1 MLVLASQDSGYH
13 PPSIAEFFPPALLFE
28 GTPFQID
35 RIMLIRVLMTV
46 LLVGFFLIA
55 LRRPKIVPRGVQNLA
70 EMGLD
75 FVRVSIAEE
84 ILGKVN
90 GKRFLPLLTTI
101 FFMVWALNLSGVIP
115 FLNMPSTAKIGVPLV
130 LALLTYVVFNYA
142 GIKAQGFG
150 PYMKSNLFPPGIPK
164 PLYLLVTPIEFVS
177 TFLVRPFTL
186 TVRLLANMIAGH
198 MTLVLFFGA
207 AWFLLFQAGSLLLA
221 PVGVLSFGAGF
232 IFTLFEL
239 LVQVLQAY
247 VFTMLTAVYIDGAL
261 HAEH

>member
-1 MLVLASQDSGYH
+1 MMVLASDSGYH
-13 PPSIAEFFPPALLFE
+13 PPSIDEFFPPALLFE

-46 LLVGFFLIA
+46 LLIGFFLIA
-55 LRRPKIVPRGVQNLA
+55 MRRPKIVPRGVQNLA

-90 GKRFLPLLTTI
+90 GRRFLPLLTTY
-101 FFMVWALNLSGVIP
+101 FFMIWALNLSGVIP
-115 FLNMPSTAKIGVPLV
+115 FLNMPSTAKIGAPLV
-130 LALLTYVVFNYA
+130 LALVTYFVFNYA

-150 PYMKSNLFPPGIPK
+150 PYMKSNLFPPGVPK
-164 PLYLLVTPIEFVS
+164 WAYVLVTPIEFVS
-177 TFLVRPFTL
+177 TFIVRPFTL
-186 TVRLLANMIAGH
+186 TVRLMANMIAGH

-221 PVGVLSFGAGF
+221 PVGALSFAAGF

-239 LVQVLQAY
+239 MVQALQAY
-247 VFTMLTAVYIDGAL
+247 VFTLLTAVYIDGAL